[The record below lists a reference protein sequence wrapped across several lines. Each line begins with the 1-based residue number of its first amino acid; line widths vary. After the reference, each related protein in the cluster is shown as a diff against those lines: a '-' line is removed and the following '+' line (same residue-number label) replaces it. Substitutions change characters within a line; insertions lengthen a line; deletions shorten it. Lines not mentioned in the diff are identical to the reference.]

1 MGGLPLSFIYIYI
14 YIYIPVGTR
23 PGPES
28 AVKHDNTCHHV
39 FIAYSTAASSTL
51 SRSNATF
58 RVQKR
63 SFSVFDTVL
72 RFDHA
77 IARQLTKKIDR

>member
-1 MGGLPLSFIYIYI
+1 MGGLPLSFIYTYKD
-14 YIYIPVGTR
+14 IPVGTR

-77 IARQLTKKIDR
+77 IARQLTKTRDR